1 MPRAQFRKCKGI
13 RITANA
19 ADVSAGSIALT
30 TPVISPV
37 GATVVVRDAAGAL
50 KAWDGAI
57 TITAAGVTVDNT
69 GAVDFADTDTLDIVT
84 F

>member
-1 MPRAQFRKCKGI
+1 MPRAQFRKVKAI
-13 RITANA
+13 RITAVA

-37 GATVVVRDAAGAL
+37 GAIVTVRDAAGAL

-57 TITAAGVTVDNT
+57 IITAAGVTIDNT
-69 GAVDFADTDTLDIVT
+69 GLVDWIATDTLDILT